1 MRAGRAVRGWL
12 QLVAQLA
19 ALLFVAVCLQV
30 VADRTNRRFDLT
42 AGKTLTLTPVMQQVL
57 GELTAP
63 LHITVFYDRGNRGRY
78 ASLVKRLSTASS
90 HVVPALYDFDRYP
103 ERARSLGVDGYGR
116 AVLEYDGRR
125 VVVPAT
131 SEAELTGGILRVV
144 RGRPRKLGFVV
155 GHEERGPAGGGESY
169 RRLATALEAE
179 NYVLDPLVLE
189 EGDVPATM
197 DVLLVAGPHRD
208 LSPQAVD
215 RLAAYLQGGG
225 SVLLLLD
232 PAPLTNLSAMLA
244 RFGVILGD
252 DLVVDPDR
260 RILATDGA
268 AAVVEFFKQD
278 NPITGS
284 AASPIDEGVVLPSA
298 RTVTA
303 TDAPAGV
310 LVESIARTGDS
321 AWAMADADRARRG
334 EPPSAAAHDRQG
346 PLDVMV
352 RLQVPGPGGHDGRM
366 VIIGDA
372 DFASDA
378 YYDLLGNAN
387 LVLNAIAWLARED
400 VLEGEREKQMPEV
413 ERPLSPLV
421 LTEAESRHLLLAMVV
436 VQPLLVLGLGVGVVG
451 LRRWRG

>member
-30 VADRTNRRFDLT
+30 VADRANRRFDLT
-42 AGKTLTLTPVMQQVL
+42 AGKTLTLAPITQQVL

-63 LHITVFYDRGNRGRY
+63 LHVTVFYDRGNRGRY
-78 ASLVKRLSTASS
+78 ASLVKRLATASP
-90 HVVPALYDFDRYP
+90 HITPALYDFDRYP

-144 RGRPRKLGFVV
+144 RGRPRRLGFVV
-155 GHEERGPAGGGESY
+155 GHEERGPGGGGESY

-179 NYVLDPLVLE
+179 NYVLDPIVLE
-189 EGDVPATM
+189 EGDVPAAT
-197 DVLLVAGPHRD
+197 DVLLVAGPRRD
-208 LSPQAVD
+208 LPAQVVD
-215 RLAAYLQGGG
+215 RLVAYLRGGG

-232 PAPLTNLSAMLA
+232 PAPLANLSAMLA

-252 DLVVDPDR
+252 DLVVDPDH

-284 AASPIDEGVVLPSA
+284 PASPIDEGVVLPSA

-303 TDAPAGV
+303 SDAPAGV
-310 LVESIARTGDS
+310 LVESIARTGDG

-387 LVLNAIAWLARED
+387 LALNAIAWLARED

-421 LTEAESRHLLLAMVV
+421 LTETESRRLLLAMVV
-436 VQPLLVLGLGVGVVG
+436 VQPLLVLGLGVGVAG